1 MSIAFIKLPGL
12 DSEKILSL
20 VEPVLRAHRVEGVEL
35 VWRSDQHGWLLERRV
50 ERPEAIISGQ
60 GLTVDLCSEISRD
73 ISAAL
78 DLAEVIGPHYRLEVG
93 SPGVERSL
101 YRIEDYQRFAGQG
114 AKLKLVEMLGD
125 DSPWVGQ
132 RVLLGQLLGLDEQGR
147 VVLETEKGTL
157 SFPLSQIESAHLLFD
172 WNKKSKGAG
181 KGRRPSASGKPRAD
195 KRSK

>member
-12 DSEKILSL
+12 NSEKIVSL

-35 VWRSDQHGWLLERRV
+35 VWRSDQHGWLLELTI
-50 ERPEAIISGQ
+50 ERPEAKITGQ
-60 GLTVDLCSEISRD
+60 GITVDLCSEISRD

-78 DLAEVIGPHYRLEVG
+78 DLAEAIGPSYRLEVG

-101 YRIEDYQRFAGQG
+101 YRLEDYQRFAGQG

-132 RVLLGQLLGLDEQGR
+132 RVLLGQLLGLDEQER
-147 VVLETEKGTL
+147 VILETEKGVL
-157 SFPLSQIESAHLLFD
+157 SFSLSQIESAHLLFD
-172 WNKKSKGAG
+172 WNKKPRVAG
-181 KGRRPSASGKPRAD
+181 KGRRPSASGKSRAD